1 MIFTNNHGFLQIT
14 MIFTNNHSFLQI
26 TTDFT
31 NVRLFTNAHGYL
43 RMRSYT
49 DIKLLSIACMVIYDC
64 AVIYDRMFT
73 N

>member
-1 MIFTNNHGFLQIT
+1 MVFYKQSWYFTNNHGFLQIST
-14 MIFTNNHSFLQI
+14 V
-26 TTDFT
+26 FT

-49 DIKLLSIACMVIYDC
+49 NIKLLSIACMVIYDC